1 MDQGEISITQALN
14 QLQSW
19 LNAKEY
25 EKVIQGCREILEM
38 DPSNM
43 RATALLRQAMEGSQA
58 EPAPQAEPV
67 QAADPLA
74 DLQVEPTPAP
84 APSPAPAPAPEVD
97 MFENKLPSKKEA
109 MKLFLATLIPALIV
123 VLVGG
128 FFITRF
134 LLQDRN
140 ETIVENQTPVTPANT
155 EYLGQNETR
164 VQDLVKMEGLIED
177 FKQKNG
183 AYPSVEQAEELLSTF
198 KDPKHGSFDKAGRP
212 YGYAYAVYATLEGPN
227 TAYILSALFEDSQG
241 FGNLWSRGEEASR
254 FDGYRDLE
262 SSNVLLLGPAIDVPS
277 NAPEDTRT
285 PGPKVKS

>member
-38 DPSNM
+38 DPSNI
-43 RATALLRQAMEGSQA
+43 RATALLRQAMEGSQL
-58 EPAPQAEPV
+58 QAEPV
-67 QAADPLA
+67 QPEPVQAPDPLEN
-74 DLQVEPTPAP
+74 LQVEQQA
-84 APSPAPAPAPEVD
+84 APAPAPAPAPDLD
-97 MFENKLPSKKEA
+97 MFDTQLPSKKEA
-109 MKLFLATLIPALIV
+109 MKLFLATLIPALVV

-134 LLQDRN
+134 LLQDRS
-140 ETIVENQTPVTPANT
+140 ETIVENQTPPAPVNS
-155 EYLGQNETR
+155 EYLAQNESR
-164 VQDLVKMEGLIED
+164 VQNMLKMEGLIED
-177 FKQKNG
+177 FKQEKG
-183 AYPSVEQAEELLSTF
+183 AYPSTEQAKELLKDFT
-198 KDPKHGSFDKAGRP
+198 DPKHGSFDKAGRP

-262 SSNVLLLGPAIDVPS
+262 SSNVLLLGPAIDMPK
-277 NAPEDTRT
+277 NTPEDTRT

>member
-38 DPSNM
+38 DPSNI

-58 EPAPQAEPV
+58 AAAPQPEPAPAL
-67 QAADPLA
+67 DPLT
-74 DLQVEPTPAP
+74 DLQVEQPQPQPAPTPAP
-84 APSPAPAPAPEVD
+84 TPDLD
-97 MFENKLPSKKEA
+97 MFENKLPSKKDSV
-109 MKLFLATLIPALIV
+109 KLFLATLIPALIV

-183 AYPSVEQAEELLSTF
+183 AYPSVEQAKELLSTF

-227 TAYILSALFEDSQG
+227 TAYIVSSLFEDSQG
-241 FGNLWSRGEEASR
+241 FGNLWSRGEEVSR

-262 SSNVLLLGPAIDVPS
+262 SSNVLLLGPAIDEPS
-277 NAPEDTRT
+277 NAPENTRT